1 MIDTINQI
9 FDNRYEELKQYTLQV
24 NSKYVWDYK
33 KQTNTSK
40 VFLVSDDPGN
50 IPIGESVTV
59 EELKKFIINSYVPI
73 KTLKL
78 FCEQSREVATCYT
91 IDKDNKYVNLSTN
104 E

>member
-9 FDNRYEELKQYTLQV
+9 FENRYEELKQYTLQV

-40 VFLVSDDPGN
+40 VFLISDAPGN
-50 IPIGESVTV
+50 IPTGEMVVV
-59 EELKKFIINSYVPI
+59 EELKKFVVNSYIPI

-78 FCEQSREVATCYT
+78 FCEQSREVCISVDVDEVTET
-91 IDKDNKYVNLSTN
+91 INLYTN